1 MEVVF
6 LGTNGWYDTKT
17 GNTTCVLVES
27 KDHLIILDAGNGIYK
42 VDQYDRGQ
50 KPVSL
55 FLSHF
60 HLDHIAGL
68 HILNRFNFKRGLQ
81 IFGQVGTTAI
91 LNNIVNEPFTV
102 PLSQLPFKV
111 EVKELPEG
119 THNIPFLV
127 ECKYLFHSSTCL
139 GYRFQLDGKIITY
152 CPDTGICE
160 NAIRL
165 ARNAD
170 LLIAECS
177 FKRGQRN
184 YEWPHLNPDDAVA
197 IADEA
202 RVKKLVLVHFDAD
215 VYKTLKERIE
225 VQEEMR
231 MVFENLVVSFDN
243 LQLKV

>member
-27 KDHLIILDAGNGIYK
+27 KEHLIILDAGNGIHK
-42 VDQYDRGQ
+42 VDQYYQGQ

-68 HILNRFNFKRGLQ
+68 HILNKFNFKRGLH
-81 IFGQVGTTAI
+81 IFGPVGTTTI

-111 EVKELPEG
+111 EINELPEG

-127 ECKYLFHSSTCL
+127 ECKYLCHSSKCL
-139 GYRFQLDGKIITY
+139 GYRLQLDRKIITY

-160 NAIRL
+160 NAITL

-184 YEWPHLNPDDAVA
+184 QKWPHLNPEDAVA
-197 IADEA
+197 IANEA
-202 RVKKLVLVHFDAD
+202 RAKKLALVHFDAA
-215 VYKTLKERIE
+215 VYKSLEERIE
-225 VQEEMR
+225 IQEDMR
-231 MVFENLVVSFDN
+231 GIFRNLVVSFDDM
-243 LQLKV
+243 QLKV

>member
-27 KDHLIILDAGNGIYK
+27 RDHLIILDAGNGIHK
-42 VDQYDRGQ
+42 VDQYDKGQ

-68 HILNRFNFKRGLQ
+68 HILNKFNFKCGLQ
-81 IFGQVGTTAI
+81 IFGPVGTTTI
-91 LNNIVNEPFTV
+91 LNDIVNEPFTV
-102 PLSQLPFKV
+102 PLSRLPFKV
-111 EVKELPEG
+111 EIKELPEG

-127 ECKYLFHSSTCL
+127 ECKYLLHSSKCL

-160 NAIRL
+160 NAITL

-177 FKRGQRN
+177 FKKGQRDR
-184 YEWPHLNPDDAVA
+184 EWPHLNPEDAVA
-197 IADEA
+197 IAKGA
-202 RVKKLVLVHFDAD
+202 RAKKLALVHFDAD
-215 VYKTLKERIE
+215 VYRSLEERIQMQKE
-225 VQEEMR
+225 AR
-231 MVFENLVVSFDN
+231 MIFKNLLVSFDDM
-243 LQLKV
+243 QLKV